1 MFQNDFTLNRFDY
14 FERKVRGRE
23 TIFDEKGVVQ
33 SRIEACIDWN
43 THFVVVC
50 QAFVVVGAWRSKKL
64 PGGPD

>member
-1 MFQNDFTLNRFDY
+1 MFQNDLTLNRFDCL
-14 FERKVRGRE
+14 ESNVRGRE

-43 THFVVVC
+43 TRFEVVC

-64 PGGPD
+64 PDGPD